1 MVRVWL
7 RVLVAALPVRVRMSG
22 GVVEALPDE
31 DVLVVELEPSLLLL
45 LPDDDDDEL
54 VGVATADGPV
64 AVSPPAPP
72 PAPVKTR
79 TPSSVVSCADIG
91 LL

>member
-1 MVRVWL
+1 M
-7 RVLVAALPVRVRMSG
+7 AAPPVRVRMSG

-31 DVLVVELEPSLLLL
+31 DVLVVELVVELEPSLLLL
-45 LPDDDDDEL
+45 LPDDDDEL

-64 AVSPPAPP
+64 EVSP